1 MRDDMNPEVN
11 VLLGRGRESGGAET
25 QAPRRLRSLAWLQG
39 IFYVLTGVWP
49 LVSIGTFQM
58 VTGPKVDL
66 WLVKTVG
73 VLIIVIGA
81 TLLLGAW
88 RRRVGPELVF
98 LAAGSAAGL
107 AGIDVVYALS
117 DRIWDVYLLDAV
129 VEILLVLLWV
139 AAWWTG
145 RRRATAVLPVAASRL
160 W

>member
-1 MRDDMNPEVN
+1 MNPEVN
-11 VLLGRGRESGGAET
+11 ILLGRGRESGGAGAE
-25 QAPRRLRSLAWLQG
+25 APQRLRSLAWLQG
-39 IFYVLTGVWP
+39 IFYVVTGVWP
-49 LVSIGTFQM
+49 LISIGTFQM

-66 WLVKTVG
+66 WLVKTAG
-73 VLIIVIGA
+73 VLIAVIGA

-107 AGIDVVYALS
+107 AGIDLVYALS

-129 VEILLVLLWV
+129 AEVALVLLW
-139 AAWWTG
+139 ATAWWTTG
-145 RRRATAVLPVAASRL
+145 RRRAVAARPVAASRL